1 MDNKLDL
8 VKGSNSPL
16 LIDFQ
21 GLNQTIVSVTWSE
34 IAKNVGRIKIY
45 LGNVQ
50 RDLKLNFGKGTEV
63 NDSCGATL
71 NGQHW
76 IIGGWNE
83 KRQVSDEQDKPKKV

>member
-1 MDNKLDL
+1 M
-8 VKGSNSPL
+8 
-16 LIDFQ
+16 F
-21 GLNQTIVSVTWSE
+21 
-34 IAKNVGRIKIY
+34 

-63 NDSCGATL
+63 YYSCGATL

-83 KRQVSDEQDKPKKV
+83 KRQVSHLQKSRSNIKTVI

>member
-1 MDNKLDL
+1 M
-8 VKGSNSPL
+8 
-16 LIDFQ
+16 
-21 GLNQTIVSVTWSE
+21 
-34 IAKNVGRIKIY
+34 Y

-63 NDSCGATL
+63 YYSCGATL

-83 KRQVSDEQDKPKKV
+83 QRQVSDGPDKPKKV